1 MTMECMGHYKERG
14 RCLTEIDGRYV
25 CADPASCYE
34 ITKRMQSMRLEQ
46 KTQQSAPSTRIDED
60 E

>member
-1 MTMECMGHYKERG
+1 MECMGHYKERD

-46 KTQQSAPSTRIDED
+46 KTQQSAPSARNDK
-60 E
+60 